1 MREVPMDKSHM
12 LINLDKVMDY
22 VDGYTIGNV
31 GVIGIIYRGKIKY
44 MDLHIKTISFLQSKP
59 IFVD

>member
-1 MREVPMDKSHM
+1 MREVPMDKKHM

-31 GVIGIIYRGKIKY
+31 GVIGITYRG
-44 MDLHIKTISFLQSKP
+44 TS
-59 IFVD
+59 